1 MKNKHLLKT
10 EQLLCINDSIV
21 EWEPAKEGETRFGD
35 PLFGVASDFSHR
47 GMIIRNEERITS
59 VRMPTEEE
67 TKEFYS
73 ARKSHNAY
81 MSDYYD
87 KNSYT
92 GD

>member
-1 MKNKHLLKT
+1 MKDKHLLKT
-10 EQLLCINDSIV
+10 KQLLCINDSIV
-21 EWEPAKEGETRFGD
+21 EWNPAKEGEMKFGD
-35 PLFGVASDFSHR
+35 PFFGVATDFSHR

-67 TKEFYS
+67 SKHFYQI
-73 ARKSHNAY
+73 RNGHNEY
-81 MSDYYD
+81 MSDYYQ